1 MAKTYYTKERLVA
14 ARPRSPRLRRLGA
27 SVVNM
32 TASAYSSSSPSGV
45 SSSSSQTNQSS
56 VMMSPKHASSGAP
69 AVVLPTS
76 QGNPTPDVG
85 QCYFD
90 KKLGLPLW
98 WDGSDWVDST
108 GARLRSCVIDG
119 VESSVLEG
127 SSLVVEVP
135 DETTVTVTM
144 GGEDI
149 TEEVLDD
156 GVVTIHYVAGDI
168 EIVYGNS

>member
-1 MAKTYYTKERLVA
+1 
-14 ARPRSPRLRRLGA
+14 
-27 SVVNM
+27 
-32 TASAYSSSSPSGV
+32 
-45 SSSSSQTNQSS
+45 
-56 VMMSPKHASSGAP
+56 MMSPKHASIGASV
-69 AVVLPTS
+69 VVLPTS
-76 QGNPTPDVG
+76 QGNPTPAVG

-108 GARLRSCVIDG
+108 GARLRNCVIDG

-135 DETTVTVTM
+135 DGVTVTVMM

-149 TEEVLDD
+149 TEAVIDNC
-156 GVVTIHYVAGDI
+156 VIAIPYVMGDI
-168 EIVYGNS
+168 EITYIEN